1 MLTIEVPNYLIAQT
15 INGVL
20 EKHPVFN
27 YNMGSFEK
35 VVVDFSNMGFIRP
48 TGLAFIV
55 ALMKYIKHSQI
66 SAKYFFRDSRHTD
79 VIRFLE
85 KMEFY
90 EKFGLIRDSQL
101 KGKKMDLKNFCE
113 IREVASSKDC
123 QNVSMQLAHL
133 IDFQVNIPKG
143 MLDAI
148 SHSLSEIIDN
158 IFHHSD
164 SPINGFVCAQTF
176 PNMQEIEIAIVDC
189 GMGIKESLQCN
200 ARFEYL
206 NNDIESIALAVE
218 KKSYQ

>member
-15 INGVL
+15 INAVL
-20 EKHPVFN
+20 EKHPIFD
-27 YNMGSFEK
+27 YNPGSFEK
-35 VVVDFSNMGFIRP
+35 VIVDFRNMGFIRP

-55 ALMKYIKHSQI
+55 ALMKYIKHAQI
-66 SAKYFFRDSRHTD
+66 SAKYFFRDSHHID
-79 VIRFLE
+79 VIRHLE

-90 EKFGLIRDSQL
+90 EKFGLIRESQL
-101 KGKKMDLKNFCE
+101 TGKKVDIKNFCE
-113 IREVASSKDC
+113 VREVASSKDC
-123 QNVSMQLAHL
+123 QSVSMQLAHL
-133 IDFQVNIPKG
+133 IDSQVDIPKG
-143 MLDAI
+143 MLDAV

-158 IFHHSD
+158 IFHHGD

-189 GMGIKESLQCN
+189 GMGIKESLKGN

-206 NNDIESIALAVE
+206 NSDTESIALAVE